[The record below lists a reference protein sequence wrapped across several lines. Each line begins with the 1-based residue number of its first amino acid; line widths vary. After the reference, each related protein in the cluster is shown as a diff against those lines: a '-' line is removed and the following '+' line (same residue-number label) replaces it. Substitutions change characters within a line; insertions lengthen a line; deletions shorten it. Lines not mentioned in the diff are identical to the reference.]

1 MEISINRVEFKKEA
15 KKLLDGKTWLLLLC
29 NVCFL
34 GIAGVFGAAVFF
46 IPNPLEKLLTNFIYG
61 KGFSEIDLTIIT
73 IDVEWLCWGIYMFI
87 RSIIFAAVIFPFYI
101 CLSTVP
107 LSIVNNEKIEVT
119 KIFAPIS
126 KSRYFVEYAIAGV
139 QKYLCT
145 VLWTLLIIFPGTKNY
160 NTKIKADEFSDDF
173 YKTCAFGKVRDVEKF
188 LKQGKSVNELDTEGY
203 SPLFY
208 AVLGGNPSAYAESIS
223 KFRDAI
229 INDDDK
235 ALYEALDS
243 VPAVK
248 SNTKVVDY
256 LLKKGGNIDEQNKFG
271 TTPIMWAAMYTSN
284 PDVIDV
290 LKKNGADIN
299 DKRHKDGYSPL
310 IWAVRCN
317 RNPAV
322 TERICELG
330 ADITTTDK
338 YTWHAL
344 DWAMLNSPSFK
355 WNEKFGK
362 VTDNLF
368 DYDSLQKL
376 KAFKTLQEEGKNS
389 QLKVLLKYCSD
400 DALKTNALQ
409 SACFSSNENFS
420 DLINSI
426 TKFEGEDWESNIF
439 YYKMLLISFNEAEK
453 LKLLNS
459 RTDNDFDLQFYY
471 AILCNSNSVA
481 EYLLSQVKEMDI
493 SLQTNILTDCNN
505 SESLN
510 IFLQAPFIDVFRKD
524 ASGKTMLYVACE
536 KNNYEA
542 AKLLLEKGA
551 DSNTTCSSQKSRTP
565 LLTQCYMYYPSSK
578 IVQLL
583 ISNGARINAKDE
595 DGVSPLIAACYA
607 NKNDSVIRILINNG
621 ADKTEK
627 YKDSYPYEYCNTTIM
642 NDYYS
647 TYETL
652 YIATKNSYW

>member
-34 GIAGVFGAAVFF
+34 GIAGVIGAAVFF

-87 RSIIFAAVIFPFYI
+87 RSIIFAALIFPFYI

-173 YKTCAFGKVRDVEKF
+173 YKTCTFGKVRDVEKF

-256 LLKKGGNIDEQNKFG
+256 LLKKGANVQLKDRNERPVFNYAALYASDVNIL
-271 TTPIMWAAMYTSN
+271 SS
-284 PDVIDV
+284 
-290 LKKNGADIN
+290 LKKAGAEIHE
-299 DKRHKDGYSPL
+299 KITIQYPSSL
-310 IWAVRCN
+310 LSIACMT
-317 RNPAV
+317 NP
-322 TERICELG
+322 
-330 ADITTTDK
+330 
-338 YTWHAL
+338 
-344 DWAMLNSPSFK
+344 NSSI
-355 WNEKFGK
+355 
-362 VTDNLF
+362 
-368 DYDSLQKL
+368 
-376 KAFKTLQEEGKNS
+376 
-389 QLKVLLKYCSD
+389 
-400 DALKTNALQ
+400 
-409 SACFSSNENFS
+409 ENFS

-510 IFLQAPFIDVFRKD
+510 IFLKAPFIDVFRKD

-542 AKLLLEKGA
+542 AKLLLQKGA

-642 NDYYS
+642 NDYHS

>member
-1 MEISINRVEFKKEA
+1 MKKIYC
-15 KKLLDGKTWLLLLC
+15 LLLC
-29 NVCFL
+29 LISLLLFSCNKDFRSAL
-34 GIAGVFGAAVFF
+34 KM
-46 IPNPLEKLLTNFIYG
+46 PNADY
-61 KGFSEIDLTIIT
+61 S
-73 IDVEWLCWGIYMFI
+73 
-87 RSIIFAAVIFPFYI
+87 
-101 CLSTVP
+101 
-107 LSIVNNEKIEVT
+107 
-119 KIFAPIS
+119 
-126 KSRYFVEYAIAGV
+126 
-139 QKYLCT
+139 
-145 VLWTLLIIFPGTKNY
+145 TKNY

-256 LLKKGGNIDEQNKFG
+256 LLKKGANVQLKDRNERPVFIYAALFASDVNILSSLKKAGAEIHEKITIQYPSSLLSIACMTNPNSSIIDFLCKEGGNIDEQNKFG

-439 YYKMLLISFNEAEK
+439 YYKMLLISFNEA
-453 LKLLNS
+453 
-459 RTDNDFDLQFYY
+459 
-471 AILCNSNSVA
+471 
-481 EYLLSQVKEMDI
+481 
-493 SLQTNILTDCNN
+493 
-505 SESLN
+505 
-510 IFLQAPFIDVFRKD
+510 
-524 ASGKTMLYVACE
+524 
-536 KNNYEA
+536 

>member
-1 MEISINRVEFKKEA
+1 MTN
-15 KKLLDGKTWLLLLC
+15 
-29 NVCFL
+29 
-34 GIAGVFGAAVFF
+34 
-46 IPNPLEKLLTNFIYG
+46 PN
-61 KGFSEIDLTIIT
+61 S
-73 IDVEWLCWGIYMFI
+73 
-87 RSIIFAAVIFPFYI
+87 SIIDF
-101 CLSTVP
+101 
-107 LSIVNNEKIEVT
+107 
-119 KIFAPIS
+119 
-126 KSRYFVEYAIAGV
+126 
-139 QKYLCT
+139 LC
-145 VLWTLLIIFPGTKNY
+145 K
-160 NTKIKADEFSDDF
+160 E
-173 YKTCAFGKVRDVEKF
+173 
-188 LKQGKSVNELDTEGY
+188 
-203 SPLFY
+203 
-208 AVLGGNPSAYAESIS
+208 
-223 KFRDAI
+223 
-229 INDDDK
+229 
-235 ALYEALDS
+235 
-243 VPAVK
+243 
-248 SNTKVVDY
+248 
-256 LLKKGGNIDEQNKFG
+256 GGNIDEQNKFG

-376 KAFKTLQEEGKNS
+376 KH
-389 QLKVLLKYCSD
+389 
-400 DALKTNALQ
+400 
-409 SACFSSNENFS
+409 
-420 DLINSI
+420 
-426 TKFEGEDWESNIF
+426 
-439 YYKMLLISFNEAEK
+439 
-453 LKLLNS
+453 LNS

-471 AILCNSNSVA
+471 AILYNSNSVA

-510 IFLQAPFIDVFRKD
+510 IFLKAPFIDVFRKD

>member
-1 MEISINRVEFKKEA
+1 MKKIYCLFLCLIS
-15 KKLLDGKTWLLLLC
+15 LLLFSC
-29 NVCFL
+29 NKDFRSAL
-34 GIAGVFGAAVFF
+34 KM
-46 IPNPLEKLLTNFIYG
+46 PNADY
-61 KGFSEIDLTIIT
+61 S
-73 IDVEWLCWGIYMFI
+73 
-87 RSIIFAAVIFPFYI
+87 
-101 CLSTVP
+101 
-107 LSIVNNEKIEVT
+107 
-119 KIFAPIS
+119 
-126 KSRYFVEYAIAGV
+126 
-139 QKYLCT
+139 
-145 VLWTLLIIFPGTKNY
+145 TKNY

-235 ALYEALDS
+235 ALYEALDC

-256 LLKKGGNIDEQNKFG
+256 LLKKGANVQLKDRNEHPVFIYAALFASDVNILSSLKKAGAEIHEKITIQYPSSLLSIACMTNPNSSIIDFLCKEGGNIDEQNKFG

-510 IFLQAPFIDVFRKD
+510 IFLKAPFIDVFRKD

>member
-34 GIAGVFGAAVFF
+34 GIAGVIGAAVFF

-87 RSIIFAAVIFPFYI
+87 RSIIFAALIFPFYI

-256 LLKKGGNIDEQNKFG
+256 LLKKGANVQLKDRNERPVFIYAALFASDVNILSSLKKAGAEIHEKITIQYPSSLLSIACMTNPNSSIIDFLCKEGGNIDEQNKFG

-368 DYDSLQKL
+368 DYDSLQK
-376 KAFKTLQEEGKNS
+376 
-389 QLKVLLKYCSD
+389 
-400 DALKTNALQ
+400 
-409 SACFSSNENFS
+409 
-420 DLINSI
+420 I
-426 TKFEGEDWESNIF
+426 
-439 YYKMLLISFNEAEK
+439 
-453 LKLLNS
+453 KLLNS

-510 IFLQAPFIDVFRKD
+510 IFLKAPFIDVFRKD

>member
-1 MEISINRVEFKKEA
+1 MKKIYC
-15 KKLLDGKTWLLLLC
+15 LLLC
-29 NVCFL
+29 LISLLLFSCNKDFRSAL
-34 GIAGVFGAAVFF
+34 KM
-46 IPNPLEKLLTNFIYG
+46 PNADY
-61 KGFSEIDLTIIT
+61 S
-73 IDVEWLCWGIYMFI
+73 
-87 RSIIFAAVIFPFYI
+87 
-101 CLSTVP
+101 
-107 LSIVNNEKIEVT
+107 
-119 KIFAPIS
+119 
-126 KSRYFVEYAIAGV
+126 
-139 QKYLCT
+139 
-145 VLWTLLIIFPGTKNY
+145 TKNY

-256 LLKKGGNIDEQNKFG
+256 LLKKGANIDEQNKFG

-510 IFLQAPFIDVFRKD
+510 IFLKAPFIDVFRKD

-647 TYETL
+647 TYKTL
-652 YIATKNSYW
+652 YNATKNSYW

>member
-34 GIAGVFGAAVFF
+34 GIAGVIGAAVFF

-87 RSIIFAAVIFPFYI
+87 RSIIFAALIFPFYI

-256 LLKKGGNIDEQNKFG
+256 LLKKGANVQLKDRNERPVFIYAALFASDVNILSSLKKAGAEIHEKITIQYPSSLLSIACMTNPNSSIIDFLCKEGGNIDEQNKFG

-368 DYDSLQKL
+368 DYDSLQK
-376 KAFKTLQEEGKNS
+376 
-389 QLKVLLKYCSD
+389 
-400 DALKTNALQ
+400 
-409 SACFSSNENFS
+409 
-420 DLINSI
+420 I
-426 TKFEGEDWESNIF
+426 
-439 YYKMLLISFNEAEK
+439 
-453 LKLLNS
+453 KLLNS

-510 IFLQAPFIDVFRKD
+510 IFLKAPFIDVFRKD

-542 AKLLLEKGA
+542 AKLLLQKGA